1 MHNGDISVIKKN
13 ARIKCRFL
21 ALLYP
26 KRVLKIDMCIHIA
39 VFDQNI

>member
-1 MHNGDISVIKKN
+1 MISVSEKN

-26 KRVLKIDMCIHIA
+26 KGVLKIDMCIHIA
-39 VFDQNI
+39 VLDQNI